1 MVGYVGRYLINM
13 LTGWR
18 MEIYHILCKR
28 VGGHIRTLRMGGQNK
43 LRPKIATFGYER

>member
-1 MVGYVGRYLINM
+1 MVGYVGRYLINR
-13 LTGWR
+13 LTGWH

-28 VGGHIRTLRMGGQNK
+28 TRHIRTLRMGGQNK